1 MRRAAEQAQ
10 ARAATE
16 KNRAEAAAKW
26 LRRVADAQ
34 RTRIDALKPTAVGP
48 KAGRHAR

>member
-34 RTRIDALKPTAVGP
+34 RTRIDVREPIAVGP
-48 KAGRHAR
+48 KAGRQVA